1 VVDSSLCPAC
11 SKPVLPGQAYCPT
24 CGAPLAGGSAPETAP
39 VDLSVDAAAT
49 IGAAGIASDPR
60 LDAVGLTPTAPS
72 DPVLGGYVP
81 ASGEPPIPSWA
92 LQPSGASSVARP
104 DGPSMSVSV
113 GAIPVS
119 SVGRAAGAAAPPT
132 APPTAVRPAGSPPFA
147 APSTPRSP
155 FAAPQRVAPPVVA
168 VRAQAPARPA
178 RKESTQ
184 ELVAFGL
191 VAAGAVMGA
200 ASLFLP
206 WTGVVGMGVG
216 TTSPSPNQWGWS
228 LPAALPLF
236 LLSALVL
243 GGVTGSDRAIE
254 KLPNLAPVIVKVTDL
269 IMPMILGGLYL
280 GVVLLYVTLPS
291 GFGSGLLLG
300 QLALLVGSGLLIAG
314 SVTTLFYPTEDHG
327 HSA

>member
-1 VVDSSLCPAC
+1 MARPVV
-11 SKPVLPGQAYCPT
+11 
-24 CGAPLAGGSAPETAP
+24 APP
-39 VDLSVDAAAT
+39 
-49 IGAAGIASDPR
+49 
-60 LDAVGLTPTAPS
+60 
-72 DPVLGGYVP
+72 
-81 ASGEPPIPSWA
+81 
-92 LQPSGASSVARP
+92 QPP
-104 DGPSMSVSV
+104 DGPV
-113 GAIPVS
+113 
-119 SVGRAAGAAAPPT
+119 
-132 APPTAVRPAGSPPFA
+132 
-147 APSTPRSP
+147 
-155 FAAPQRVAPPVVA
+155 
-168 VRAQAPARPA
+168 

-191 VAAGAVMGA
+191 VAAGAVVGA

-206 WTGVVGMGVG
+206 WTGVVGMGIG

-243 GGVTGSDRAIE
+243 GGVTGSDRARE
-254 KLPNLAPVIVKVTDL
+254 KLPNLASVIVQVTDL

-300 QLALLVGSGLLIAG
+300 QLAMLVGAGLLIAG
-314 SVTTLFYPTEDHG
+314 SIAGLAFPHEDAG